1 MKLNLK
7 EASTVASL
15 AQLLYEFLPGSGN
28 NATAFPL
35 AAQKVGIGEF
45 WQPGSKLPSLT
56 RLLTLTLE
64 NRRNLFCPLILE
76 IVTQSMT
83 WRGRREPLTRAEIDQ
98 LNTLL
103 PGVGFKIPDLLDPA
117 FLATLAG
124 SPATPT
130 PSPPDQPHAAD
141 PAKLAELAGQL
152 RDLAALQPQKRGY
165 AFEKFLHALFDA
177 YGLMPRASFKPRTGE
192 QIDGSFEL
200 GADTYLLEAKWHN
213 GLTPAADLHILNGK
227 LSSRPTWSRGLF
239 ISYTGFSPDGLDA
252 FSRGKTSLI
261 CMNGYDL
268 HETLSRGLEL
278 DRVISRKARHAV
290 ETGLVCVSVR
300 ELFP

>member
-35 AAQKVGIGEF
+35 AAQKVGVGEF
-45 WQPGSKLPSLT
+45 WQPGSKSPALT

-64 NRRNLFCPLILE
+64 HHRNLFCPLILE

-117 FLATLAG
+117 FLATLTG

-130 PSPPDQPHAAD
+130 PSPRNQPHAAD

-152 RDLAALQPQKRGY
+152 RDLAALQPQERGY

-177 YGLMPRASFKPRTGE
+177 YGLMSRASFKPRTGE

-268 HETLSRGLEL
+268 HETLSRGLAL
-278 DRVISRKARHAV
+278 DQVISRKARHAV
-290 ETGLVCVSVR
+290 ETGHVCISVR